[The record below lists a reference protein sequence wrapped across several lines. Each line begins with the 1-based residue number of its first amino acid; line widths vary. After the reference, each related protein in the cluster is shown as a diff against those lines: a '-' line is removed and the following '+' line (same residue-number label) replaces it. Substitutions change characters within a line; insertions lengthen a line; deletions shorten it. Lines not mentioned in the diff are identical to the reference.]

1 MLPQDYKAVRKELE
15 LLLSCSLASVADVSA
30 PTLFARTCRG
40 PVVGNASSLGP
51 ALTLTSASPRP
62 VSLERQQS
70 EAPVAVPA
78 PRVLKPP
85 SHKVRLAQYK
95 AAALGAAYVPV
106 SRLEL
111 RQMVR
116 VRAGIGTPATRASR
130 EMLEDYIDES
140 RVRPCTSAM
149 TTAMT
154 TATAAVPATPP
165 LIADGLD
172 ARAVARAYEDLVAQG
187 APPSIALNAARARV
201 AGLTTQSHT
210 ESETRRLRAMLAPR
224 GIINLQARARMAA
237 EATAQAAEK
246 ELQRQH
252 RPAPSREVHRSS
264 VAEPSVSSATN
275 DPLHS
280 IGFQTIG
287 PIAQGAFSTVVRA
300 QHCESKNVVAVK
312 TFLTRA
318 KGGRAPAPID
328 SIKMELDCLQV
339 LQPSAHK
346 HIANLIETHEGSHET
361 HAIMQYCG
369 GGSLH
374 RYMQGRGHGQG
385 MDESEAALLL
395 EQISSALAHMHAKGI
410 AHRDVKPG
418 NVVFTGPSKD
428 SVRLVDFG
436 FATIFRPE
444 GSSVSRR
451 LKTILGTPVYM
462 APELVRGGSY
472 SGPPVDVWALGCLMY
487 ELLHNRIAFRAE
499 SIADLNV
506 RILKGSISN
515 VSSILSQKSR
525 KLLTKLLT
533 VDATERITAAAAE
546 EAFEATTRGPEQ
558 PVAQSSWGWGD
569 RGA

>member
-1 MLPQDYKAVRKELE
+1 MKDYKAVRNELE
-15 LLLSCSLASVADVSA
+15 LLLSCSSASVADVSA
-30 PTLFARTCRG
+30 PTLFARSCRG
-40 PVVGNASSLGP
+40 PVVGNASSSLGP
-51 ALTLTSASPRP
+51 ALTLTSASPRS
-62 VSLERQQS
+62 VSLERQLS
-70 EAPVAVPA
+70 EAPVAMPA

-85 SHKVRLAQYK
+85 SHKVRLYK

-130 EMLEDYIDES
+130 EMLEDYIEES
-140 RVRPCTSAM
+140 RVRPSTSAM
-149 TTAMT
+149 AGTA
-154 TATAAVPATPP
+154 ATAAVPAAPP
-165 LIADGLD
+165 FFANGLD
-172 ARAVARAYEDLVAQG
+172 ARAVAVAYEDLVAQG
-187 APPSIALNAARARV
+187 APPSIALNAARARA

-428 SVRLVDFG
+428 SVRIVDFG

-506 RILKGSISN
+506 RIMKGSISK
-515 VSSILSQKSR
+515 VSSVLSQKSR
-525 KLLTKLLT
+525 KLLAKLLT

-546 EAFEATTRGPEQ
+546 EAFEDLAPPQQ
-558 PVAQSSWGWGD
+558 PVVQSSWGWGGG
-569 RGA
+569 GA

>member
-1 MLPQDYKAVRKELE
+1 MLPPMKDYKAVRNELE
-15 LLLSCSLASVADVSA
+15 LLLSCSSASVADVSA
-30 PTLFARTCRG
+30 PTLFARSCRG
-40 PVVGNASSLGP
+40 PVVGNASSSLGP
-51 ALTLTSASPRP
+51 ALTLTSASPRS
-62 VSLERQQS
+62 VSLERQLS
-70 EAPVAVPA
+70 EAPVAMPA
-78 PRVLKPP
+78 PRVLMPP
-85 SHKVRLAQYK
+85 SHKVRLYK

-130 EMLEDYIDES
+130 EMLEDYIEES
-140 RVRPCTSAM
+140 RVRPSTSAM
-149 TTAMT
+149 AGAA
-154 TATAAVPATPP
+154 ATAAVPAAPP
-165 LIADGLD
+165 FIANGLD
-172 ARAVARAYEDLVAQG
+172 ARAVAVAYEDLVAQG
-187 APPSIALNAARARV
+187 APPSIALNAARARA

-252 RPAPSREVHRSS
+252 RPASSREVQRPS

-280 IGFQTIG
+280 IGYQTIS

-300 QHCESKNVVAVK
+300 QHCESKIVVAVK

-506 RILKGSISN
+506 RIMKGSISK
-515 VSSILSQKSR
+515 VSSVLSQKSR
-525 KLLTKLLT
+525 KLLAKLLT
-533 VDATERITAAAAE
+533 VDATERISSAAAE
-546 EAFEATTRGPEQ
+546 EAFEDLAPPQQ
-558 PVAQSSWGWGD
+558 PVVQSSWGWGGG
-569 RGA
+569 GA

>member
-1 MLPQDYKAVRKELE
+1 
-15 LLLSCSLASVADVSA
+15 
-30 PTLFARTCRG
+30 
-40 PVVGNASSLGP
+40 
-51 ALTLTSASPRP
+51 
-62 VSLERQQS
+62 
-70 EAPVAVPA
+70 
-78 PRVLKPP
+78 
-85 SHKVRLAQYK
+85 
-95 AAALGAAYVPV
+95 
-106 SRLEL
+106 
-111 RQMVR
+111 
-116 VRAGIGTPATRASR
+116 
-130 EMLEDYIDES
+130 
-140 RVRPCTSAM
+140 
-149 TTAMT
+149 
-154 TATAAVPATPP
+154 
-165 LIADGLD
+165 
-172 ARAVARAYEDLVAQG
+172 
-187 APPSIALNAARARV
+187 
-201 AGLTTQSHT
+201 
-210 ESETRRLRAMLAPR
+210 MLAPR

-252 RPAPSREVHRSS
+252 RPASSREVQRPS
-264 VAEPSVSSATN
+264 VPEPSVSSATN

-280 IGFQTIG
+280 IGYQTIS

-300 QHCESKNVVAVK
+300 QHCESKIVVAVK

-506 RILKGSISN
+506 RIMKGSISK
-515 VSSILSQKSR
+515 VSSVLSQKSR
-525 KLLTKLLT
+525 KLLAKLLT
-533 VDATERITAAAAE
+533 VDATERISSAAAE
-546 EAFEATTRGPEQ
+546 EAFEDLAPPQQ
-558 PVAQSSWGWGD
+558 PVVQSSWGWGGG
-569 RGA
+569 GA

>member
-1 MLPQDYKAVRKELE
+1 
-15 LLLSCSLASVADVSA
+15 
-30 PTLFARTCRG
+30 
-40 PVVGNASSLGP
+40 
-51 ALTLTSASPRP
+51 
-62 VSLERQQS
+62 
-70 EAPVAVPA
+70 
-78 PRVLKPP
+78 VLKPP

-130 EMLEDYIDES
+130 EMLEDYIEES
-140 RVRPCTSAM
+140 RVRPSTSAM
-149 TTAMT
+149 TGAA
-154 TATAAVPATPP
+154 ATAAVPATPP

-428 SVRLVDFG
+428 SVRIVDFG

-558 PVAQSSWGWGD
+558 PVAQSSWGWGG